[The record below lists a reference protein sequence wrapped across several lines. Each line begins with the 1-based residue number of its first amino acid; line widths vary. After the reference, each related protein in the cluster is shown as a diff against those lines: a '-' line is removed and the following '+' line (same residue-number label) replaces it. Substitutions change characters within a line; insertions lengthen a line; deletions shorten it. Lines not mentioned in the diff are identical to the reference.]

1 MNRKV
6 LIVVAKVLTNVFA
19 WLFGLLM
26 LGGVILNANAAAV
39 SGFLKATIQRTEIN
53 EEDAQKLEENPLA
66 FEYYPSA
73 FDSVA
78 EVKKNG
84 EELTEKVVAEGTVLL
99 KNENDALPLTEGNR
113 KVSLFSISSVD
124 LVYAGTGSSGTN
136 TSESVDMKTAME
148 RAGFTINEELWN
160 WYSDNVKTYGRGSA
174 GGTVG
179 QTFAV
184 KDASWSQIGT
194 DAKTDS
200 EYGDAAIFVLS
211 RNGGEGADL
220 TIKGGSTSD
229 MTNGNYLEL
238 SPNEINV
245 LSQLKALKG
254 TVFDKI
260 IVVMNSANQVQCD
273 FVDDPAYGIDA
284 LVWCGDLGATGAYAV
299 ADILAGNVNP
309 SGRLADTF
317 WTEHRYNPVY
327 ANWGAY
333 NFSGSV
339 SSGKSNTY
347 VVYQEGIYNGYRYTE
362 TRYEDVM
369 LGRPGAGDF
378 NYEDVVAYPFGY
390 GLSYTQF
397 TYDKFDVK
405 YQSFT
410 DTFEI
415 TVSLRNTGTV
425 PGKEVVQVYLQ
436 KPYTEYDA
444 DNGVEKA
451 AVELVGFAKTDMLDP
466 QEPATVTVQVDG
478 KYLASYDSYG
488 AKTYIVEKGD
498 YYFATGTDAHDA
510 LNNILAL
517 KESSSSYGNKNMASL
532 HHENEFDAKT
542 YATSTKAMEAGLR
555 DDPVAITN
563 QFDNADLNLYEGRG
577 DNSVTYAT
585 RYNWE
590 GTLKLGLSET
600 HTDLG
605 NQVVVKGTDQMR
617 EDVKVPQLEKD
628 DMEYPTYGS
637 TDTAYVLADMRA
649 YSDSDDDVTNDKPI
663 EFDNELWDDL
673 LDQLTWDDTV
683 TLLVDGFR
691 RTVSLG
697 APINKPTAIDHNGAT
712 GPVQSYGDNGN
723 SNDLE
728 NSTNQGL
735 AIRLDDP
742 DKNEKPT
749 LYPCNGLCAATYNVE
764 LMREYGRAWGEDCLW
779 AGYNG
784 LYGPGL
790 NTHRG
795 AYCGRAFEYYSE
807 DGVLTGLIA
816 AAMTEGMAEKGAYVY
831 LKHCFLNDQERNR
844 EGICTWANE
853 QTIREVYL
861 RGFQIAIEDGGAD
874 CVMTGFNR
882 LGMLWTGHQGFCNTV
897 LHDEFGMTGFAVSDW
912 YQSYM
917 ALGPAVLNGNDLPDG
932 TRSKSDLDQY
942 KEGYGELAWA
952 MRDAAHR
959 ILYTVVQS
967 NAMNGKTSST
977 RIVPVTPWWSYL
989 VTGLQVG
996 SGVLL
1001 AASAA
1006 LLGVM
1011 IIVEKKNMSIQ
1022 QQTDFVS

>member
-1 MNRKV
+1 M
-6 LIVVAKVLTNVFA
+6 
-19 WLFGLLM
+19 
-26 LGGVILNANAAAV
+26 
-39 SGFLKATIQRTEIN
+39 
-53 EEDAQKLEENPLA
+53 D
-66 FEYYPSA
+66 
-73 FDSVA
+73 
-78 EVKKNG
+78 
-84 EELTEKVVAEGTVLL
+84 
-99 KNENDALPLTEGNR
+99 
-113 KVSLFSISSVD
+113 
-124 LVYAGTGSSGTN
+124 
-136 TSESVDMKTAME
+136 
-148 RAGFTINEELWN
+148 
-160 WYSDNVKTYGRGSA
+160 
-174 GGTVG
+174 
-179 QTFAV
+179 
-184 KDASWSQIGT
+184 
-194 DAKTDS
+194 
-200 EYGDAAIFVLS
+200 
-211 RNGGEGADL
+211 
-220 TIKGGSTSD
+220 
-229 MTNGNYLEL
+229 
-238 SPNEINV
+238 
-245 LSQLKALKG
+245 
-254 TVFDKI
+254 
-260 IVVMNSANQVQCD
+260 
-273 FVDDPAYGIDA
+273 
-284 LVWCGDLGATGAYAV
+284 
-299 ADILAGNVNP
+299 
-309 SGRLADTF
+309 
-317 WTEHRYNPVY
+317 
-327 ANWGAY
+327 
-333 NFSGSV
+333 
-339 SSGKSNTY
+339 
-347 VVYQEGIYNGYRYTE
+347 
-362 TRYEDVM
+362 
-369 LGRPGAGDF
+369 
-378 NYEDVVAYPFGY
+378 
-390 GLSYTQF
+390 
-397 TYDKFDVK
+397 
-405 YQSFT
+405 
-410 DTFEI
+410 
-415 TVSLRNTGTV
+415 
-425 PGKEVVQVYLQ
+425 
-436 KPYTEYDA
+436 
-444 DNGVEKA
+444 
-451 AVELVGFAKTDMLDP
+451 
-466 QEPATVTVQVDG
+466 
-478 KYLASYDSYG
+478 
-488 AKTYIVEKGD
+488 
-498 YYFATGTDAHDA
+498 
-510 LNNILAL
+510 
-517 KESSSSYGNKNMASL
+517 
-532 HHENEFDAKT
+532 
-542 YATSTKAMEAGLR
+542 
-555 DDPVAITN
+555 
-563 QFDNADLNLYEGRG
+563 
-577 DNSVTYAT
+577 
-585 RYNWE
+585 
-590 GTLKLGLSET
+590 
-600 HTDLG
+600 
-605 NQVVVKGTDQMR
+605 
-617 EDVKVPQLEKD
+617 KD
-628 DMEYPTYGS
+628 DVEYPTYGS

-697 APINKPTAIDHNGAT
+697 APINKPTTIDHNGAT

-742 DKNEKPT
+742 DKNQKPT